1 MQRQTD
7 VVLLAVKP
15 GWNRG
20 TSREWTATFR
30 LDWGEERHM
39 LAIAVVA
46 ANGAEAESAA
56 RQAMAVHLASL
67 AGKVAVTVE
76 PEPRRLMTARAAAV
90 AAAAPGAPTA
100 AVIPR
105 HDGRLRVA

>member
-1 MQRQTD
+1 MQRQID

-67 AGKVAVTVE
+67 AGKVAVTVA

-90 AAAAPGAPTA
+90 AAAPGAPTA

-105 HDGRLRVA
+105 QDGRLRIA